1 MSSVRNLHQMFSIAQ
16 WYYSITQMLLF
27 VTKETESASRQRR
40 E

>member
-16 WYYSITQMLLF
+16 WYSITQMLLF